1 MQESG
6 WVNVSLGPHLY
17 GTIAPY
23 HLSNSMLS
31 KETLRSKFKEGQ
43 ALRLMVLNKSD
54 RVYLTAKQ
62 QLIKSKL
69 KKFTDIS
76 QIEVNDISLGTII
89 MVGQKHIIVQFFN
102 NIKAFIPIAQLSLEF
117 IKSAAE
123 NYETG
128 QTVRVRVM
136 ELQIG

>member
-76 QIEVNDISLGTII
+76 QIILN
-89 MVGQKHIIVQFFN
+89 H
-102 NIKAFIPIAQLSLEF
+102 LS
-117 IKSAAE
+117 
-123 NYETG
+123 
-128 QTVRVRVM
+128 
-136 ELQIG
+136 QINP